1 VLIRHA
7 ESTANPVIEIYLYRG
22 RWQLAT
28 TDALYSDGNKYRP
41 LLVAFK
47 DMKQVLATVKQTLIL
62 GAGLGS
68 AVSILNN
75 MGFYP
80 VITLVDIDTVVLQ
93 WALEFSDK
101 NSPAKINPVSADAFE
116 FVKND
121 KSSYDLLV
129 IDIFLGRQ
137 VPEFVSSIEFL
148 DLSKNRLRSGG
159 ALVLNYIINAEDE
172 WRLMEKNFKQ
182 VFPYSKLINLGVN
195 RVFIATV

>member
-1 VLIRHA
+1 MLIRHA